1 MTYKRI
7 FKLKFKEGYSTN
19 ELIEKF
25 PEEANKVREIAL
37 LQIPISILKRTLAE
51 EGLLERILNL
61 KRKFFGRAT

>member
-1 MTYKRI
+1 MTYERI

-61 KRKFFGRAT
+61 KRKFFGRAA

>member
-1 MTYKRI
+1 MTYERI
-7 FKLKFKEGYSTN
+7 FKLKFEEGYSTN

-37 LQIPISILKRTLAE
+37 LQIPVSILKRTLAE

-61 KRKFFGRAT
+61 KRKFFGRST